1 VTRLIQPGFKTKM
14 AIPVIDLG
22 IWLGNC
28 FQVLRKRKVV
38 VGPDRGWA
46 FFGTSHALHFQFG
59 FFNFDRVRGK
69 RDMGSKFSIQG
80 TVCTE
85 RDIQY
90 DLTSGSKAMGS
101 GKPWE
106 EAMGIRSFWHFKPHH
121 ECTCCAHVVHMCHID
136 LTIFLAAHHYFTRDA
151 GHRPLLHGSQQGA
164 LTNSASV
171 LEEMIF

>member
-1 VTRLIQPGFKTKM
+1 MTRLIQPGFKTKM

-59 FFNFDRVRGK
+59 FFNFDRGGK
-69 RDMGSKFSIQG
+69 RHGKFAIQG

-106 EAMGIRSFWHFKPHH
+106 KAMGIRSFWHFAMQVIGPCYMDPNKVP
-121 ECTCCAHVVHMCHID
+121 
-136 LTIFLAAHHYFTRDA
+136 
-151 GHRPLLHGSQQGA
+151 
-164 LTNSASV
+164 
-171 LEEMIF
+171 

>member
-1 VTRLIQPGFKTKM
+1 MTRLIQLGFKTKM
-14 AIPVIDLG
+14 AIPVIYFG

-46 FFGTSHALHFQFG
+46 FFGTSHALHFPFG
-59 FFNFDRVRGK
+59 FFNFDRGGK
-69 RDMGSKFSIQG
+69 RHGKFAIQG
-80 TVCTE
+80 TVYTE

-106 EAMGIRSFWHFKPHH
+106 KAMGIRSFWHFAMQVIGPGYMDPNKVP
-121 ECTCCAHVVHMCHID
+121 
-136 LTIFLAAHHYFTRDA
+136 
-151 GHRPLLHGSQQGA
+151 
-164 LTNSASV
+164 
-171 LEEMIF
+171 